1 MPGWG
6 WGSLDFQGPIPRGVG
21 ERGRG
26 EVGPSVDKRWSPRGS
41 GSWPCTGVWLGDLG
55 RAPPP
60 WPGVL
65 RRIKVSSHPG
75 PQALG
80 EHTHGACGARGRR
93 GRRKAS
99 SGQEARGYWGAPR
112 GQPPSLPITASLGRG
127 PTPCTLDFAVLSQ
140 RAGFSI
146 LWPDGGHRGGQI
158 PTVLPAPTACD
169 FPLPEAILNTLRAGL
184 QG

>member
-6 WGSLDFQGPIPRGVG
+6 WGSLDFQEPVPRGVG
-21 ERGRG
+21 ERRRA
-26 EVGPSVDKRWSPRGS
+26 EVGPSVDKLWPPRGS

-55 RAPPP
+55 RAPSP

-80 EHTHGACGARGRR
+80 EHTHGACGTRGRR

-99 SGQEARGYWGAPR
+99 SGQEARGHWGAPR
-112 GQPPSLPITASLGRG
+112 GQRPSLPITASRG
-127 PTPCTLDFAVLSQ
+127 SGPNTLHVGFRRSES
-140 RAGFSI
+140 AGWI
-146 LWPDGGHRGGQI
+146 LYTLAGWRPQGWTDPHSAACPHGLQF
-158 PTVLPAPTACD
+158 PTA
-169 FPLPEAILNTLRAGL
+169 RGYS
-184 QG
+184 